1 MGPEL
6 IESTGDHRCDL
17 ITQGLIGIFDIAFPG
32 RVLGVY
38 LRGSHASGASIAG
51 SDLDLYVLFRDRFA
65 DRAEFDRAR
74 ALADHCAQLSPILLE
89 IIVIGEAVLQL
100 PEAVSTALD
109 FKLGTRLVYGTDVR
123 PGLPDFEPD
132 GYLRSVIHTPFNSY
146 RFATQRSDDGVL
158 SYPFEHLDP
167 DGAFFGFDQ
176 WAMPGPDGV
185 ERPSTK
191 LLVATVGWTAT
202 AIIALRT
209 GRYVRDKAACA
220 DLYRREVADEWTE
233 LVVQTHEL
241 CRNRWAYGI
250 PDDDHERAQLRDLC
264 RRVPDFLNHFLL
276 LYRDYQE
283 AELASGDP
291 DRQQLAERRLA
302 EVSWP
307 DPVP

>member
-6 IESTGDHRCDL
+6 IESTGDRRCDL
-17 ITQGLIGIFDIAFPG
+17 ITQGLIGIFEIAFPD

-38 LRGSHASGASIAG
+38 LRGSHASGASIDG
-51 SDLDLYVLFRDRFA
+51 SDLDLYVLFHDQFV

-74 ALADHCAQLSPILLE
+74 ALADHCARLSPVLLE
-89 IIVIGEAVLQL
+89 IIVIGERVLRL

-123 PGLPDFEPD
+123 PGLPEFEPD
-132 GYLRSVIHTPFNSY
+132 SYRRSVIHTPFNSY
-146 RFATQRSDDGVL
+146 RFPSQRGDAGAL
-158 SYPFEHLDP
+158 TYPLEHLDP
-167 DGAFFGFDQ
+167 AGAFFGFEQ
-176 WAMPGPDGV
+176 WAMPGPDGI

-209 GRYVRDKAACA
+209 GLYVRDKAACA
-220 DLYRREVADEWTE
+220 DLYRREVADEM
-233 LVVQTHEL
+233 
-241 CRNRWAYGI
+241 
-250 PDDDHERAQLRDLC
+250 
-264 RRVPDFLNHFLL
+264 

-291 DRQQLAERRLA
+291 DRQRLAERRLA

-307 DPVP
+307 DPVS

>member
-6 IESTGDHRCDL
+6 IESTGDHRCDR
-17 ITQGLIGIFDIAFPG
+17 ITQGLIGIFEIAFPG

-38 LRGSHASGASIAG
+38 LRGSHASGSSIAG
-51 SDLDLYVLFRDRFA
+51 SDLDLYVLFQGQFA

-74 ALADHCAQLSPILLE
+74 ALSDHCAQLSPILLE
-89 IIVIGEAVLQL
+89 IIVIGERILQL
-100 PEAVSTALD
+100 SEGVSTALD
-109 FKLGTRLVYGTDVR
+109 LKLGTRLLYGVDVR
-123 PGLPDFEPD
+123 PGLPEFEPD
-132 GYLRSVIHTPFNSY
+132 SYRRSVVHTPFNSY
-146 RFATQRSDDGVL
+146 RFAVQRRDADVL
-158 SYPFEHLDP
+158 TYPLGPPDP

-233 LVVQTHEL
+233 LVVRTHDL
-241 CRNRWAYGI
+241 CRNRWRYGI
-250 PDDDHERAQLRDLC
+250 PAGDHEREQLGDLC
-264 RRVPDFLNHFLL
+264 RRAVDFQNHFLL
-276 LYRDYQE
+276 LYRDYQQ
-283 AELASGDP
+283 AEIASGDL
-291 DRQQLAERRLA
+291 DRQRLAERRLA
-302 EVSWP
+302 EVSWS
-307 DPVP
+307 DPAP